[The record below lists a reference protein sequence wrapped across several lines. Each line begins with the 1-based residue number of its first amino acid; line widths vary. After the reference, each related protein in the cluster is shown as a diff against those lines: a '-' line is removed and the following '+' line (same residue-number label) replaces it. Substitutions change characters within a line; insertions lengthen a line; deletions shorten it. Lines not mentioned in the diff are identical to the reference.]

1 MAAGD
6 ISSAVFDANTLHRRL
21 FPPGTTPVGS
31 LAGPLGSF
39 TPDSQ
44 FQPTPEAA
52 RILNYLEETSGK
64 QINVKPFSSVPKELG
79 FINEKAFGVYF
90 GGNPEGG
97 DSYDPK
103 ARTVYLNPQAP
114 GNNVAVL
121 AHELGHAF
129 DPNLPRDYEAYGS
142 SSPARIRSLNTT
154 TALQNPVGFLNT
166 YMLGPEVKVRL
177 ETEAQ
182 RAATDTL
189 QNIGYPTKQ
198 FTDDPW
204 YKGYPGSFVDTGLD
218 QAASL
223 YSLPLNVPRG
233 VPTKMIDF
241 QKGNK
246 LGSMGQGDSRI
257 FAKRP
262 ALGPD
267 DPEIDFTDELTRR
280 LLDLGLNK
288 KYQQAEERIRSRNKE
303 YIESRLGR

>member
-1 MAAGD
+1 
-6 ISSAVFDANTLHRRL
+6 
-21 FPPGTTPVGS
+21 
-31 LAGPLGSF
+31 
-39 TPDSQ
+39 
-44 FQPTPEAA
+44 
-52 RILNYLEETSGK
+52 
-64 QINVKPFSSVPKELG
+64 
-79 FINEKAFGVYF
+79 
-90 GGNPEGG
+90 
-97 DSYDPK
+97 
-103 ARTVYLNPQAP
+103 
-114 GNNVAVL
+114 
-121 AHELGHAF
+121 
-129 DPNLPRDYEAYGS
+129 
-142 SSPARIRSLNTT
+142 
-154 TALQNPVGFLNT
+154 
-166 YMLGPEVKVRL
+166 MLGPEVKVRL